1 MIQPWYGA
9 HIERDGAY
17 RVDCPSLYD
26 VYNNSNRGDIGDR
39 FRISPVQTV
48 LKCPVVKQYQAVINA
63 VDVQRKHTIFV
74 NWTST
79 RVNVEYMLAE
89 LGEYAHVID
98 GFRRK
103 GPSTQNSTNKRF
115 K

>member
-1 MIQPWYGA
+1 MIQPWHGA

-63 VDVQRKHTIFV
+63 VDVQCKRHLRELDF
-74 NWTST
+74 
-79 RVNVEYMLAE
+79 NVCQYR
-89 LGEYAHVID
+89 AHACRTCAKLNEQKIQV
-98 GFRRK
+98 
-103 GPSTQNSTNKRF
+103 KRS
-115 K
+115 